1 MLLRDHHETRQ
12 QLIAIIAMP
21 ALAWARDILRAVW
34 DCFTYVAFF
43 WWKKLYE
50 ILNTKTQ
57 RQLLEETLERAQ
69 VYEEWEGAAL
79 HLDAATGNQLWR
91 ESPQS
96 KDYDCNLIHVRIGRI
111 EQALEEEDL
120 DSILRVLRNGLVRNI
135 GNITIPK
142 LYNRAYAGTKVLIE
156 DYVTRV
162 AETVKWV
169 AEYPA
174 GPSTGLTGQQKL
186 EVLHDA
192 RLAFGR
198 SCLVLQGGSIFG
210 LCHIGVVKALHARG
224 LLPRIISG
232 TATGALMAA
241 LVGVHS
247 QEELPKFLSGE
258 GIDLSAFTDASE
270 DASEDAQYFS
280 YGWFATLARRVQ
292 RFLNYGYVLDIKV
305 LEECVRD
312 NVGDLTFDE
321 AYQRSKKILN
331 ITITASGSGVP
342 SLLNYLTAPNVLV
355 WSAAMASNASDARSS
370 PVKLLCKT
378 SSGEIRPWIVSKEYS
393 YRPKKRVMSSPS
405 TEYDRDT
412 PLSRV
417 AEQFNVNHFIISQA
431 RPYIAPFLA
440 PSLDHSNSWRTS
452 KQPIMTG
459 VMHLLMLEV
468 QHRLS
473 QMDTL
478 GLLSPGLRR
487 LLLDERVPAASWTLV
502 PQVRLADFARLLR
515 NPNRQEVDYWIQKGE
530 RSVWPAVCAL
540 RVRYCIEAELDQAY
554 QVVRRRKPFDAMPVE
569 PHQLPKFASQAPG
582 FEEQRKRKRPRAVSM
597 GAEDFRDL

>member
-1 MLLRDHHETRQ
+1 MLLRDHHEIRQ

-96 KDYDCNLIHVRIGRI
+96 KDYDCNLIHVRVGRI

-370 PVKLLCKT
+370 PVKLLCKA

-452 KQPIMTG
+452 KQP
-459 VMHLLMLEV
+459 
-468 QHRLS
+468 
-473 QMDTL
+473 
-478 GLLSPGLRR
+478 
-487 LLLDERVPAASWTLV
+487 
-502 PQVRLADFARLLR
+502 
-515 NPNRQEVDYWIQKGE
+515 
-530 RSVWPAVCAL
+530 
-540 RVRYCIEAELDQAY
+540 
-554 QVVRRRKPFDAMPVE
+554 
-569 PHQLPKFASQAPG
+569 
-582 FEEQRKRKRPRAVSM
+582 
-597 GAEDFRDL
+597 